1 MRKDV
6 FKRRIGQRIAENN
19 PHHEL
24 VSKFDTF
31 LYHSIFVVV
40 MNDGFV
46 WLDTHKVLHLLQGSN
61 YKRSVLTYSEK
72 FNWMLP
78 LQWTVASFYTMRPNR
93 TSLMDVIIGE
103 FPWCCEQHALI
114 LAEVTVKPVLGA
126 NNNKSLKRYKMS
138 TGKTLWY
145 DTCLPCAL

>member
-1 MRKDV
+1 MCRAEELVYLISDILFTFFTFGLLPYAENCPKVNSVSNDNTSSKKFKCKRSESHIMRKDV
-6 FKRRIGQRIAENN
+6 FKRRIRQRIAENN

-46 WLDTHKVLHLLQGSN
+46 WLDTHKVLHLLQASN

-78 LQWTVASFYTMRPNR
+78 LQ
-93 TSLMDVIIGE
+93 
-103 FPWCCEQHALI
+103 
-114 LAEVTVKPVLGA
+114 
-126 NNNKSLKRYKMS
+126 
-138 TGKTLWY
+138 
-145 DTCLPCAL
+145 